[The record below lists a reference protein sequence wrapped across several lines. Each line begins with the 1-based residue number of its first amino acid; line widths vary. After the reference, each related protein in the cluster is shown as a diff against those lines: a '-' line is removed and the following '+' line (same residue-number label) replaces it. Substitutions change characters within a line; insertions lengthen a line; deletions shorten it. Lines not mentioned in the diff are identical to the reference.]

1 MVSVAQSRGSV
12 IGIATGYGLD
22 DPRIGVRVSVGKEF
36 SHLQIIQTGH
46 KARPASYPIGTKASS
61 PWVKRPGRESDHSP
75 PTNAY
80 VKNTWFYSSTLSYDF
95 MV

>member
-1 MVSVAQSRGSV
+1 MVSVAQSRGRAV
-12 IGIATGYGLD
+12 GIATGYGLE
-22 DPRIGVRVSVGKEF
+22 DPGIGIRVQVGKEF

-46 KARPASYPIGTKASS
+46 EAPPASYPIGTMASS
-61 PWVKRPGRESDHSP
+61 PWVKRSGPESDHSP

-80 VKNTWFYSSTLSYDF
+80 VKNTWGYSSTPSYDF